1 MRPGPADSTLAARCP
16 RRDFGKSH
24 FWGSY
29 IQAKRSRALRK
40 KCFAGSTV
48 GLNECAVAGA

>member
-1 MRPGPADSTLAARCP
+1 MVAMSASSTLAARCP

-29 IQAKRSRALRK
+29 IQAKRSQALEEEVFCRVY
-40 KCFAGSTV
+40 CW
-48 GLNECAVAGA
+48 LE